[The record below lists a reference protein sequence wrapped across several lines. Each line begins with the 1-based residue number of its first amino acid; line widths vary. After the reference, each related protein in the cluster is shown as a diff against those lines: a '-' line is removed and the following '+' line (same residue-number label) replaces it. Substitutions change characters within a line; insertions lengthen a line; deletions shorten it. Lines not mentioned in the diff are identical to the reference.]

1 MILCVGLQFI
11 PDNTIVYTAMDNVL
25 GYHGIQ
31 IIYRVSLGTCCS
43 YLFMSILTAIFPF
56 LHHAC
61 VFLFTIF
68 YVLFNVLFLWC
79 FKSESFLYTYR
90 TISFYV
96 SAVYLLIQ
104 LASLVDGAYFI
115 HEFLSNKMEDYE
127 KRKGYKDGESPI
139 CANQYKLFYL
149 TLSFLLIVLAL
160 GFNIWFYFLFKSEE
174 GLCQMNATTISISI
188 VLGIIALVGS
198 LFSPANAGIL
208 PPAVFFLC
216 ITFYLYIALI
226 SNPDNACNPFIDVHN
241 VWVEVI
247 NIILCLGIA
256 SYYAMRIQPEYT
268 DESLHRTKDVELGKN
283 EVSLQDEDSR
293 LPALYHLT
301 NAILSIYLCNL
312 TTFWYDGDLTI
323 FPNLTTKSSTTIT
336 FWIFNASF
344 WVGFF
349 LYLWTDRKSV
359 V

>member
-1 MILCVGLQFI
+1 
-11 PDNTIVYTAMDNVL
+11 MDNVL

-127 KRKGYKDGESPI
+127 VCLFFPVSSP
-139 CANQYKLFYL
+139 
-149 TLSFLLIVLAL
+149 S
-160 GFNIWFYFLFKSEE
+160 
-174 GLCQMNATTISISI
+174 
-188 VLGIIALVGS
+188 
-198 LFSPANAGIL
+198 
-208 PPAVFFLC
+208 
-216 ITFYLYIALI
+216 
-226 SNPDNACNPFIDVHN
+226 
-241 VWVEVI
+241 
-247 NIILCLGIA
+247 
-256 SYYAMRIQPEYT
+256 
-268 DESLHRTKDVELGKN
+268 
-283 EVSLQDEDSR
+283 
-293 LPALYHLT
+293 
-301 NAILSIYLCNL
+301 
-312 TTFWYDGDLTI
+312 
-323 FPNLTTKSSTTIT
+323 
-336 FWIFNASF
+336 
-344 WVGFF
+344 
-349 LYLWTDRKSV
+349 
-359 V
+359 